1 MHQLMDQIRND
12 PYRFHPYSMNTNI
25 FIDDRVIKIALEI
38 SQGHFLLPKSLKKLF
53 ALDFITSSI
62 PRDFY

>member
-38 SQGHFLLPKSLKKLF
+38 SQGHFLLPKSLKKYL
-53 ALDFITSSI
+53 
-62 PRDFY
+62 P